1 MKSAEVSRLKIN
13 GPKNNPVK
21 QSRRLLALDILR
33 GFFLFAIIINHTP
46 LSPQLTILA
55 TGAGQMAA
63 SAAEGF
69 FLVSGLLVG
78 YLYTPKIITNT
89 KLIVK
94 KILKRAGLLYAIS
107 IITTLLFTLA
117 ALASKV
123 DPTGTLYTGSL
134 LDPSF
139 LTRLFTLEYVYGWAD
154 FLSRYAVFMAIA
166 PAVLLLIAYGY
177 TRLVFICSIIVWIL
191 SPILG
196 SPEFT
201 AWQLLFFGGAIAGSR
216 FDQIRQWF
224 ASRSGIHYLYLVC
237 GLAILTLAYSH
248 YVTILYPNFVLPV
261 LNTLGLE
268 LPQAISN
275 YLAGLY
281 EMLRPVLDKEYLGFV
296 RVMAAFLWFILLLSV
311 FMKYEKEIDRYTFGI
326 LRFIGQ
332 NSLLV
337 YVIHSIIIFIVAS
350 LVTLLQPD
358 VGVVINT
365 IVGLLVFAAVIISTK
380 LIIRLRRLQD

>member
-1 MKSAEVSRLKIN
+1 VKSAEVSRFKTN
-13 GPKNNPVK
+13 GPKNNPTK

-107 IITTLLFTLA
+107 ITTTLLFTFA
-117 ALASKV
+117 ALVSKV

-154 FLSRYAVFMAIA
+154 FLSRYAVFMAIT

-177 TRLVFICSIIVWIL
+177 TRLVFVCSLIVWIL
-191 SPILG
+191 SPLLG

-216 FDQIRQWF
+216 FDQTRQWF
-224 ASRSGIHYLYLVC
+224 ASRSGIRYLYLVC
-237 GLAILTLAYSH
+237 SLAILTLAYSH
-248 YVTILYPNFVLPV
+248 YVTILYPNFVLPA
-261 LNTLGLE
+261 LNTLSLE

-281 EMLRPVLDKEYLGFV
+281 EMLRPALDKEYLGFV
-296 RVMAAFLWFILLLSV
+296 RVIAAFLWFVLLLSV
-311 FMKYEKEIDRYTFGI
+311 FMKYEKKIDHYTFGI

-350 LVTLLQPD
+350 LVTLLQPN
-358 VGVVINT
+358 VGVVVNT